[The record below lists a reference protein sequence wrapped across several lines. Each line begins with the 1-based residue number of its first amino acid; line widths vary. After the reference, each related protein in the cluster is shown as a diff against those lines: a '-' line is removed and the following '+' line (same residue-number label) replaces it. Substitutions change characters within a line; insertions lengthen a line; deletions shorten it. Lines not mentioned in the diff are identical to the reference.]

1 MIEIELFAAAQGL
14 QSPWYV
20 PGLNFS
26 ASKKR
31 LDINIDFEAGG
42 PFPCPVCGTPSKA
55 YDSTSKSWRHLNF
68 FQ

>member
-1 MIEIELFAAAQGL
+1 MEAELFAAALGL

-20 PGLNFS
+20 SGLHFS

-42 PFPCPVCGTPSKA
+42 LFPCPVCGTPSKA
-55 YDSTSKSWRHLNF
+55 YLITHNSQLLSSQIL
-68 FQ
+68 